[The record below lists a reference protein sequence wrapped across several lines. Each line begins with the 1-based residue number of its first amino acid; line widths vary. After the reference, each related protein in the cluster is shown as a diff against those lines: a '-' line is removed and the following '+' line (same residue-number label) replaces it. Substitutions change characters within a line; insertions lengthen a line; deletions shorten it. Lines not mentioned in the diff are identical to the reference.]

1 MHTNKQLLALTCAGL
16 LGGATLPAFAQDC
29 DVTVDCPG
37 FALGATY
44 SGDLRRNTTG
54 GMKTGTAYDQMLT
67 LGAAWRNDTLF
78 SEASI
83 SANVA
88 VMYMGGHGI
97 SGEYVGDLQGLN
109 NIEADEGWI
118 LYEMWTEFAFGNSQT
133 TVRAGVLDLNAEFDA
148 PETLGLFV
156 GPPHGIGTEFSQTGS
171 AGPSIWPVTG
181 LGVRASGGWENG
193 LVWRLGVYDGAPGGP
208 HGDEFSHIHVS
219 SDEGSLTIG
228 ELAYSSE
235 RVNKISLGA
244 WSYSAKFERVD
255 AALVPDVE
263 PQSGNRGFYAL
274 IDVPVGSAGD
284 TQFDAALRLGTASD
298 EFNPV
303 ENYVGVAFTAA
314 GFWASR
320 PDDALGFAIAY
331 AHLGDPYREAQAFD
345 GVDTKSSEISYEFA
359 YSTNLTPW
367 LALKPGVQFV
377 QNPGADPSVDNS
389 WIIGLRFEIVGDH
402 SWQVSARHGQ
412 KGDDSYARSK
422 P

>member
-1 MHTNKQLLALTCAGL
+1 MICKGSTTSKRTKAGSSTKL
-16 LGGATLPAFAQDC
+16 
-29 DVTVDCPG
+29 
-37 FALGATY
+37 
-44 SGDLRRNTTG
+44 
-54 GMKTGTAYDQMLT
+54 
-67 LGAAWRNDTLF
+67 
-78 SEASI
+78 
-83 SANVA
+83 
-88 VMYMGGHGI
+88 
-97 SGEYVGDLQGLN
+97 
-109 NIEADEGWI
+109 
-118 LYEMWTEFAFGNSQT
+118 WTEFAFGDSQT

-156 GPPHGIGTEFSQTGS
+156 GPPHRHRHRVLADRQRRPVDL
-171 AGPSIWPVTG
+171 AGHRPRRSR
-181 LGVRASGGWENG
+181 LGRLGNG

-255 AALVPDVE
+255 AALVPDAE
-263 PQSGNRGFYAL
+263 PQTGNRGFYAL

-303 ENYVGVAFTAA
+303 ENYVGAAFTAA
-314 GFWASR
+314 GFWSSR
-320 PDDALGFAIAY
+320 PDDAMGLAIAY

-345 GVDTKSSEISYEFA
+345 GADTTSSEISYEFA

-377 QNPGADPSVDNS
+377 QNPGADPSVDNA

-412 KGDDSYARSK
+412 KSDDSYARSK